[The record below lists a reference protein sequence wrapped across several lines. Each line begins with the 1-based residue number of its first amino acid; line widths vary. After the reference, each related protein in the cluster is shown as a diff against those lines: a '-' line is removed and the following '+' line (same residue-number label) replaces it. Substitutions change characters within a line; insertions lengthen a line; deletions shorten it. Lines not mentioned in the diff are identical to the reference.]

1 VSVRLLDPSGV
12 VRDVPDELVD
22 RSLAT
27 GWKPVAGAS
36 GFETTPGP
44 ADSLADKAA
53 AGVASGLSTA
63 TFGASDVAFDLLST
77 NAQKE
82 ALRKAEQDNPGTVI
96 GGTIVGAFADPF
108 GASSAA
114 AKIGKTLARTEQA
127 TTTVGKLARA
137 GVATTIEGGIGGFG
151 QGVSQLALS
160 DDKVSIERA
169 ASVIGS
175 NVLFGAGTSGVL
187 GVAGKGVE
195 LGLGKAKGALDKYA
209 ARELAVNANIG
220 DDLTKLDRKGLR
232 TAEKTE
238 RDAIEAARGPKRAEL
253 ADEIKSLRSEMKEQ
267 KVWLATKD
275 ADVKTIKEVR
285 EVGKI
290 ALEADRSIDRMIRNP
305 KALAERPQRVLDG
318 LQQQE
323 HALEKLV
330 AQGDN
335 LKPIYAKD
343 ATGVRQA
350 AFDYA
355 GVALEKNRALQAK
368 IGELTGKAT
377 SPRLDAIGDA
387 MAGLGQATKK
397 EGTTIGELLGQSALG
412 HAVGSLA
419 GVPYLGQAVL
429 AAKAAGTVLKKLGA
443 NTGAAAERGSKAI
456 STFLDVSQKIAPR
469 ARVVATRTL
478 SNAAFG
484 VSSPAGNKKQGK
496 QQLADLYRA
505 RSSEIRA
512 LTAPGADGAPAMRM
526 EARSKMADRLA
537 PVRAANPLLADR
549 IESNRANAVAFL
561 ASKLPRK
568 PDLPGMGHPYRDG
581 DTWQPS
587 DMEMRGGLATSR
599 PSKIR
604 TAIVERL
611 ATGEVTPEDAEAM
624 RSVYPEMYAQI
635 QTEIMGQ
642 LGELRARL
650 PYQRRLALSI
660 FSGVPVDPALDPR
673 VLAVLQGSFA
683 SEQGS
688 ANGTMAPVAQPAF
701 GSVSKPEPTPAQQR
715 GG

>member
-1 VSVRLLDPSGV
+1 VVSSATCRTSSSTA
-12 VRDVPDELVD
+12 RSRPDG
-22 RSLAT
+22 SLSL
-27 GWKPVAGAS
+27 GAS

-137 GVATTIEGGIGGFG
+137 GVGN
-151 QGVSQLALS
+151 
-160 DDKVSIERA
+160 DDRGWHRWHRPGRQPTRAVRRPVSIERA

-175 NVLFGAGTSGVL
+175 NVLFGAGTSGAL

-209 ARELAVNANIG
+209 ARELEAATAANIG

-377 SPRLDAIGDA
+377 SPRLEAIGDA
-387 MAGLGQATKK
+387 MAGIGQATKK
-397 EGTTIGELLGQSALG
+397 EGATIGELLGQSALG

-429 AAKAAGTVLKKLGA
+429 AAKAAGGVLKKLGA

-456 STFLDVSQKIAPR
+456 STFLDVGQKVAPS

-478 SNAAFG
+478 ARAAFG
-484 VSSPAGNKKQGK
+484 VSAPAADKKKGK
-496 QQLADLYRA
+496 QQVADLYHA
-505 RSSEIRA
+505 RSAEIRA
-512 LTAPGADGAPAMRM
+512 LTAPGVNGAPEMRM

-568 PDLPGMGHPYRDG
+568 PDLPGMGHPYREG

-587 DMEMRGGLATSR
+587 DMEMRGWARYVAAVEDPHG
-599 PSKIR
+599 
-604 TAIVERL
+604 IVERL

-624 RSVYPEMYAQI
+624 RSVYPEMYAQV

-683 SEQGS
+683 SSKE
-688 ANGTMAPVAQPAF
+688 APAERMAPRAEPAF
-701 GSVSKPEPTPAQQR
+701 GSVSKPEPTPAQKR
-715 GG
+715 GAE